1 MKKIRLSKVSFKYKK
16 ASVLDQIDLTL
27 KGDECTAIVGSNG
40 SGKTTLGKL
49 VMGILKPDTGGVFYD
64 DEPIQDK
71 SLSYLGG
78 RIGYLFQNPSQQI
91 FALTVME
98 ELSFASRMNGMSEE
112 IISNRLDEVVTLFH
126 LEEIID
132 GKCHLLSQGEKQ
144 RVALATIFMRR
155 PEYIILDEPTTS
167 LDRVRKEALMSILT
181 DIKSQ
186 GVGMLIISHDKTF
199 VDKLSDRTMNMEA
212 L

>member
-27 KGDECTAIVGSNG
+27 KGDECTVIVGSNG

-112 IISNRLDEVVTLFH
+112 VISNRLDEVVTLFH

>member
-1 MKKIRLSKVSFKYKK
+1 MKKIRLSKVSFRYKK

-112 IISNRLDEVVTLFH
+112 VISNRLDEVVTLFH